1 MQENKL
7 KCKMSTFQTDMTF
20 NEWVKEYGVSSQ
32 YVEPTKYYQGN
43 ANSFKISMD
52 TKMEFDS
59 SFHRRD
65 GNKFTGIL
73 NKLKTKIK
81 WVEKIV

>member
-1 MQENKL
+1 MEKKL
-7 KCKMSTFQTDMTF
+7 KVATSKFKNPLTF
-20 NEWVKEYGVSSQ
+20 NEWVEMYKVSSA
-32 YVEPTKYYQGN
+32 YIEPTKYFQGN
-43 ANSFKISMD
+43 AGSPRVTMN

-59 SFHRRD
+59 SFYKQD
-65 GNKFTGIL
+65 WNKFTGIL

>member
-1 MQENKL
+1 MEKKL
-7 KCKMSTFQTDMTF
+7 KIKSSTFQTPLSF
-20 NEWVKEYGVSSQ
+20 NEWVVKYKVSSQ
-32 YVEPTKYYQGN
+32 YVEPTKYFQGN
-43 ANSFKISMD
+43 AGSPRITMD

-59 SFHRRD
+59 SFHRRN

>member
-1 MQENKL
+1 MEKKL
-7 KCKMSTFQTDMTF
+7 KVTTNKFKNPLTF
-20 NEWVKEYGVSSQ
+20 NEWVEMYKVSSA
-32 YVEPTKYYQGN
+32 YIEPTKYFQGN
-43 ANSFKISMD
+43 AGSPRVTMN

-59 SFHRRD
+59 SFYRQD
-65 GNKFTGIL
+65 WNKFTGIL